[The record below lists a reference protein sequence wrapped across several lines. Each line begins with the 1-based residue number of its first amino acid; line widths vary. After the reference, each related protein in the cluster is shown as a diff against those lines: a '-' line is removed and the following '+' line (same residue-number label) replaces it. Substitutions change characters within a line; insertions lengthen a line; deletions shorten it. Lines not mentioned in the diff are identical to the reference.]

1 MTTSYY
7 LLDIRSKEAM
17 IQSIMNEPHLSRHMA
32 RRGFLARL
40 AALVGCPLAI
50 QPDLAG
56 QQQTASTPL
65 RPAPATQ
72 GRYYRSDASLLHEDN
87 SYYARSPWHQQ
98 SRRPVLESTAGNEPL
113 LLEAIQ
119 RNEVLYGT
127 YDRWGDRAIRRI
139 SPIQLFHVEPDDPFE
154 DYPDEPPPEY
164 HHDVRLTGPTYLL
177 AWDHDRH
184 APRTFLAEY
193 VSPLFTAPWMHTHAG
208 ALSPAEWN
216 QRLRCTEQQLRN
228 LGIQPVSHPA

>member
-1 MTTSYY
+1 MTIVYY
-7 LLDIRSKEAM
+7 LLDIHSRKAM
-17 IQSIMNEPHLSRHMA
+17 FRFIMFGPHQSRIIA

-56 QQQTASTPL
+56 QPGSRRAL
-65 RPAPATQ
+65 RPTPANQ
-72 GRYYRSDASLLHEDN
+72 GRYYRSDAFLPHGDDAH
-87 SYYARSPWHQQ
+87 YARNHWHQQ
-98 SRRPVLESTAGNEPL
+98 SRRPILESTTGQEPL

-127 YDRWGDRAIRRI
+127 YDRWGDHTIRRI

-154 DYPDEPPPEY
+154 DSLNEPPLEY
-164 HHDVRLTGPTYLL
+164 HHDVRLTGPSYLL

-193 VSPLFTAPWMHTHAG
+193 VNPLFTAPWMRAHAG
-208 ALSPAEWN
+208 HVSDYEWERIQSRTAEN
-216 QRLRCTEQQLRN
+216 LQRL
-228 LGIQPVSHPA
+228 GVHPVSLSA